1 MVKQKNNNIKFI
13 YSYRIYIF
21 FKVLGKK
28 RSVDWSAFS
37 LYIPFDSFDFF
48 RLVDSNR
55 LLHSSSCPH
64 ILEKSYTALGVC
76 DNTQYTCYPSLFF
89 LFIFQC
95 VEAMQP
101 QGRNAILSL
110 LLLGIAFATAT
121 TTVATSNTK
130 KIPSNFFFFCFDYMC
145 ACILFPIE
153 DWCSCQQNQF
163 HQQMFTSNSCMS
175 REFHQYIPYMQ
186 RRRGNRYDYAINNN
200 VLAKQN
206 ETNKQKNGKNIAIV
220 RDRIQIFQL
229 HTIYFNKF

>member
-1 MVKQKNNNIKFI
+1 MVKQKNNIKFI

-130 KIPSNFFFFCFDYMC
+130 KYRLTSSFFASTILCVRAFYSLLKIDVHANRTNSINKCSRQIHACQGNFINTYHICNVV
-145 ACILFPIE
+145 A
-153 DWCSCQQNQF
+153 
-163 HQQMFTSNSCMS
+163 
-175 REFHQYIPYMQ
+175 
-186 RRRGNRYDYAINNN
+186 AIG
-200 VLAKQN
+200 
-206 ETNKQKNGKNIAIV
+206 T
-220 RDRIQIFQL
+220 
-229 HTIYFNKF
+229 TMP